1 MQEKSVGGK
10 ITVQFM
16 QFTGLAT
23 WFYYP
28 KQLNNALNVNYITEG
43 RFFFTNARLNGR
55 TRL

>member
-23 WFYYP
+23 WFYCP

-43 RFFFTNARLNGR
+43 RFFLQMPV
-55 TRL
+55 